1 MTRPTIESL
10 ELAPFIKEALGE
22 LGFSRLT
29 PVQEAVIPYALKGR
43 NLIVQ
48 SQTGSGKSH
57 SFLIPIFQQ
66 LDPSL
71 DQVQVVITAPSRELA
86 MQLYQAAKQLA
97 STSPEPLRVV
107 HYMGGQTS
115 NVKWISCKQVNPKL
129 SLGRLVVSMT

>member
-48 SQTGSGKSH
+48 SQTDRKS
-57 SFLIPIFQQ
+57 
-66 LDPSL
+66 
-71 DQVQVVITAPSRELA
+71 VV
-86 MQLYQAAKQLA
+86 
-97 STSPEPLRVV
+97 
-107 HYMGGQTS
+107 
-115 NVKWISCKQVNPKL
+115 
-129 SLGRLVVSMT
+129 

>member
-48 SQTGSGKSH
+48 SQ
-57 SFLIPIFQQ
+57 SFYLMKDSSCSSSVMP
-66 LDPSL
+66 PK
-71 DQVQVVITAPSRELA
+71 TT
-86 MQLYQAAKQLA
+86 MM
-97 STSPEPLRVV
+97 TSPTHCMVGKGLLL
-107 HYMGGQTS
+107 TT
-115 NVKWISCKQVNPKL
+115 
-129 SLGRLVVSMT
+129 GRLLWPP